1 MKMRAALWIG
11 VLGTLSASFLSGAPS
26 SSPDTIRV
34 LAIRAEFQPDNL
46 STTTGDGT
54 FDLSANT
61 DPYRIDP
68 PPHNRS
74 YFQDHLVFLKNY
86 FLKTSRGRL
95 VIEGEVFP
103 PGQNDAYRLDNT
115 MAFYNPNTTPQAINQ
130 GVAALFR
137 DAILKADQDPALD
150 FSRYDA
156 FIVFHAGV
164 GRDIDLGLD
173 NTPQDIPSLFITQPF
188 LQQYLGIGEISVDG
202 GATAVREGS
211 LLPETESQE
220 GIQLG
225 LNGMVVSNFGSQ
237 LGFPDLFSPE
247 TRRTGVGRFSLMDVG
262 LFNGDGLVP
271 ALPDAWTR
279 IQAGWEMPITVY
291 HAQDEEFTIHSTLS
305 GNEQR
310 VYKFPI
316 NDHEYFLV
324 ENRFAGEKS
333 LESLQLLLFENRN
346 DFPSMREV
354 LTRYF
359 PNEAQFSDST
369 GVLLNIDNPDRG
381 LPGGLTIARRDTTL
395 PGGKTYSAGDTI
407 WYSTGALIWHI
418 DENIIAQKRAENRV
432 NADPEHR
439 GVDLEEA
446 DGSQDI
452 GAAFGVISGGAG
464 SELGTVLD
472 SWYADNPAPLF
483 ISSPKNEFSTKSI
496 PNSRSYYNRADSHI
510 KLFNFSRA
518 DSLMTFRATLNFFQ
532 DKFPR
537 RIDPNTYGKITSLK
551 VADLDGNGSEELIFT
566 TDRGKVLVVNK
577 DGVAGWGT
585 DSLEVISLP
594 VGSEILTPPA
604 IFQAPD
610 GNQAMV
616 MVTNQSNSGDVYG
629 FRFTKAARQ
638 VDSLFYFQIPD
649 SVTTFPI
656 VRIPEGDASAAL
668 GMVIF
673 WAANSGKIYQ
683 AIVESGGV
691 TLQEYFDIHEPV
703 RHLHLTSTANLLQA
717 VIVVGR
723 SGKVYINQ
731 NLLANF
737 PPNLFQ
743 PVGFDG
749 VSVSREGFFYQ
760 LIGEPIP
767 SPEDGIH
774 RFDSPPIAILQSQP
788 FGVGLQHVYIAA
800 GNNQAYAF
808 NYNFTLR
815 NNFPVK
821 LYQPGQP
828 TNLFLSPLVGIFPG
842 NSGPD
847 ETGVIVADPAGMIS
861 AFDLRGSLLPDFPL
875 AVGDSI
881 LVSPALL
888 DLDGDQDLELACVT
902 ANGTVYVW
910 DFASRIDENTCPQ
923 WPQLYANPA
932 NSNLPPVIQPDS
944 PAPPTVLLPR
954 EAVYNWPNPNLENY
968 TFIRYRLN
976 EEARVNIKIFDLAG
990 DLVKELQG
998 TGNALTDNE
1007 VRWDLT
1013 GVQSGV
1019 YIARVEARGGSKT
1032 EVQLIKIA
1040 VVK

>member
-1 MKMRAALWIG
+1 MKMPAAVWGG
-11 VLGTLSASFLSGAPS
+11 VLCTISAISLIAAPTVT
-26 SSPDTIRV
+26 PDTMRV

-54 FDLSANT
+54 FDLGANT

-74 YFQDHLVFLKNY
+74 YFQDHLIFLKNY
-86 FLKTSRGRL
+86 FKKVSRGNL
-95 VIEGEVFP
+95 IIEGEVFP
-103 PGQNDAYRLDNT
+103 LAQNEAYRLDNT

-137 DAILKADQDPALD
+137 DAILKADEDPAID

-173 NTPQDIPSLFITQPF
+173 ETPQDIPSLFITRAF
-188 LQQYLGIGEISVDG
+188 LQQYLGISEIPVDS
-202 GATAVREGS
+202 GAAAVREGS

-279 IQAGWEMPITVY
+279 IQAGWETPITIY
-291 HAQDEEFTIHSTLS
+291 QAQDEEFEISSTLS
-305 GNEQR
+305 GDDRR

-316 NDHEYFLV
+316 NDNEYFLV
-324 ENRFAGEKS
+324 ENRYAGERN
-333 LESLQLLLFENRN
+333 LESLQLLLFENRS
-346 DFPSMREV
+346 DFPTMREV
-354 LTRYF
+354 LTRFF
-359 PNEAQFSDST
+359 PNEAKFSDST
-369 GVLLNIDNPDRG
+369 GVLLDIDNPDRG
-381 LPGGLTIARRDTTL
+381 LPGGLTIARGDTTL
-395 PGGKTYSAGDTI
+395 PGGRTYSAGDTI
-407 WYSTGALIWHI
+407 WYSTGPLIWHI
-418 DENIIAQKRAENRV
+418 DENIIAQNRAGNRV

-452 GAAFGVISGGAG
+452 GAAFGIISGGAG

-510 KLFNFSRA
+510 KLFDFSRL
-518 DSLMTFRATLNFFQ
+518 DSVMTFRATLNFFQ

-551 VADLDGNGSEELIFT
+551 VADLDGNSSEELIFT
-566 TDRGKVLVVNK
+566 TDRGQVLVMNK
-577 DGVAGWGT
+577 DGVSGWGG

-594 VGSEILTPPA
+594 AGSEIVTPPA
-604 IFQAPD
+604 IITTSEGDQAIALLA
-610 GNQAMV
+610 NR
-616 MVTNQSNSGDVYG
+616 SGQGAAYG
-629 FRFTKAARQ
+629 FRFNRAAQQ
-638 VDSLFYFQIPD
+638 VDSLFEFHIVD
-649 SVTTFPI
+649 SITTFPI
-656 VRIPEGDASAAL
+656 VQRVAHDVVATIFFGGASGKTYSIKALSVLEELLIIPEPVKYLHFRAISPFDTYL
-668 GMVIF
+668 ITVYQ
-673 WAANSGKIYQ
+673 SGKY
-683 AIVESGGV
+683 VFDNLV
-691 TLQEYFDIHEPV
+691 QELPQEV
-703 RHLHLTSTANLLQA
+703 
-717 VIVVGR
+717 
-723 SGKVYINQ
+723 
-731 NLLANF
+731 
-737 PPNLFQ
+737 FQ
-743 PVGFDG
+743 PVGQHAIT
-749 VSVSREGFFYQ
+749 VSEEGFFYK
-760 LIGEPIP
+760 LFGDPVH

-774 RFDSPPIAILQSQP
+774 RFDSPPIAIRQANQASGDVQELY
-788 FGVGLQHVYIAA
+788 LIA
-800 GNNQAYAF
+800 GDNQAYAF

-815 NNFPVK
+815 SNFPVK
-821 LYQPGQP
+821 LYQPGQA
-828 TNLFLSPLVGIFPG
+828 TNLFLSPLAGYFPG

-847 ETGVIVADPAGMIS
+847 ETGIIVADPAGMIS
-861 AFDLRGSLLPDFPL
+861 GFDLRGSLLPDFPL

-888 DLDGDQDLELACVT
+888 DIDGDQDLELACVT

-910 DFASRIDENTCPQ
+910 DFASRIDANTRPQ
-923 WPQLYANPA
+923 WPQLYADPA
-932 NSNLPPVIQPDS
+932 NSNLPPQIQPG
-944 PAPPTVLLPR
+944 PAAAPAALLPR
-954 EAVYNWPNPNLENY
+954 ESVYNWPNPNIENY

-976 EEARVNIKIFDLAG
+976 GEAQVSIKVFDLAG

-998 TGNALTDNE
+998 TGSALTDNE
-1007 VRWDLT
+1007 VRWDLA

-1019 YIARVEARGGSKT
+1019 YIARVEARGSSKT